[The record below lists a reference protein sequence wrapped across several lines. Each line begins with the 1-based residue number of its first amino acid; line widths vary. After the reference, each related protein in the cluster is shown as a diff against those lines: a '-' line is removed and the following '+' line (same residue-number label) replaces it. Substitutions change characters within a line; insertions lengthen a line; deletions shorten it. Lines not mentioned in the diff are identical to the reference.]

1 MSRTADRAGTP
12 EHVPEAESPTDRSAE
27 QEVAAGRTAATPAAL
42 LGSVFAIV
50 AVAVVVVLALV
61 VLALTLT

>member
-1 MSRTADRAGTP
+1 VRT
-12 EHVPEAESPTDRSAE
+12 AE

-42 LGSVFAIV
+42 LGSVITIV

-61 VLALTLT
+61 VLAFALA